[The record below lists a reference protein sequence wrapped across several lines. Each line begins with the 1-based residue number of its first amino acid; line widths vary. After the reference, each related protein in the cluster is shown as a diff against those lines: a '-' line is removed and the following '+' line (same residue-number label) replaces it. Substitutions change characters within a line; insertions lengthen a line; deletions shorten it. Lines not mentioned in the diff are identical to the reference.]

1 MQQVLKIA
9 RGLSSP
15 AILMAVVWCATLIG
29 VAAGPIDYPMQPSVP
44 VLVLVAIGVSL
55 FVLAHQAG
63 AWCFGIWL
71 RRQPDLPAPPPRSLN
86 TIVTATSLLGL
97 AGIALIALDRMILNG
112 AGNGG
117 YADLLRCAPTLVDF
131 IEIKRTPLLYAGY
144 LTFSFGF
151 ASLVLFLLRG
161 DDIGGWAA
169 ILAQLSILSPVGY
182 AVLYSGRM
190 PILFIIVLIV
200 AAMLVR
206 IGQGRRPLPRG
217 HHLLIKMVVVFLLF
231 TAYSSAMWSSRQAFC
246 VQMSGLIRELQGRM
260 NERDLARAPVL
271 ESTPAERKQEPPPD
285 LRHPEPA
292 NSAAGDAGRKAEAG
306 ATPPPTDVRKAEAG
320 APPADARKAEDRD
333 TPPPKSADS
342 ISATDLRKMLA
353 ETEALPGA
361 GRPAHSPDVVA
372 LLATMQD
379 AWHVTPRGYVL
390 SAIDSGR
397 LSPNTA
403 INFLSTYFYLTHGIR
418 ILDLTWHARA
428 RFSPHWGIYEIGV
441 LSPILRVFFPQNQLL
456 ASMSTQL
463 RSAEIYGFFPTVWAA
478 AYIDFGAAGA
488 VIYVLIWGFAAGW
501 GAFGARHSALALPQL
516 LLIFILASILLSPV
530 QGPLGIANSAM
541 VLVSMV
547 IVGMAIDL
555 ESLRVGFRRQHREM
569 KPGTHV

>member
-1 MQQVLKIA
+1 MHQVLKIA

-15 AILMAVVWCATLIG
+15 AILIAVVWCVTLIG
-29 VAAGPIDYPMQPSVP
+29 VAAGPIDYPMQPSAP
-44 VLVLVAIGVSL
+44 VLVLIAVGVSL

-63 AWCFGIWL
+63 VWCCGIWL
-71 RRQPDLPAPPPRSLN
+71 RQRPDLPAPPRLLN

-97 AGIALIALDRMILNG
+97 AGIALIALDRVILSG

-117 YADLLRCAPTLVDF
+117 YAELLRCAPALVDF
-131 IEIKRTPLLYAGY
+131 IEIKRTPLLYVGY

-206 IGQGRRPLPRG
+206 VGQGRRPLPRG
-217 HHLLIKMVVVFLLF
+217 HHLLVKMVVVFLLF

-260 NERDLARAPVL
+260 NERDLARAAATQSMAQPDI
-271 ESTPAERKQEPPPD
+271 QHPP
-285 LRHPEPA
+285 R
-292 NSAAGDAGRKAEAG
+292 
-306 ATPPPTDVRKAEAG
+306 
-320 APPADARKAEDRD
+320 
-333 TPPPKSADS
+333 SADS
-342 ISATDLRKMLA
+342 ISATDLRKRVA

-361 GRPAHSPDVVA
+361 GQSVHSADAGA
-372 LLATMQD
+372 LLARMQE

-390 SAIDSGR
+390 SEIDSGR
-397 LSPNTA
+397 LSPDTA
-403 INFLSTYFYLTHGIR
+403 ANALSTYFYLTHGIR
-418 ILDLTWHARA
+418 ILDLTWRARA

-441 LSPILRVFFPQNQLL
+441 ISPILRVFFPQNQLL

-501 GAFGARHSALALPQL
+501 SAFGARRSALALPPL
-516 LLIFILASILLSPV
+516 LLTFILASILLSPV

-555 ESLRVGFRRQHREM
+555 EGLSAGFRRHRRGT
-569 KPGTHV
+569 KPGASV